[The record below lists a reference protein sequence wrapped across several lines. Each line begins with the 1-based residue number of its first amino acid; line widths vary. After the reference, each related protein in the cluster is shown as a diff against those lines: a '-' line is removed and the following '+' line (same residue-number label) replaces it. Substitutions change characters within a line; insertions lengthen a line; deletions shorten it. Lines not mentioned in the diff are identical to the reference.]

1 MPTYLHECPGCG
13 RRSDII
19 KPLALLNREERCE
32 ACETPL
38 VRLIS
43 APAIASDFAGYFCPI
58 TDKWIEGRRAHTENL
73 KRHGCWVYEAGE
85 TEQAR
90 KAKAQEEAA
99 FDRGVDETV
108 EQFYEAL
115 PTAKREQ
122 LATEIASGLDVVVE
136 RK

>member
-1 MPTYLHECPGCG
+1 MPTYCYSCPACD
-13 RRSDII
+13 RRCDIV

-38 VRLIS
+38 DRRIT
-43 APAIASDFAGYFCPI
+43 APAIASDFAGYHCPI
-58 TDKWIEGRRAHTENL
+58 TEKWIEGRRAHTENL
-73 KRHGCWVYEAGE
+73 KRHGCRVYETGE

-90 KAKAQEEAA
+90 RAAAKVETD
-99 FDRGVDETV
+99 FDRQVDSTV
-108 EQFYEAL
+108 EQFYETL